1 MPLTFLTMGTR
12 SDIQHLM
19 NHRKQTV
26 ELVIIIIKLEDILGK
41 RLELFFH
48 YVRNTYKQNK

>member
-1 MPLTFLTMGTR
+1 MGTR